1 MKIKSFVAAML
12 ASSLLGAGTCG
23 AADTLLASTQLALPE
38 GAATAELWGDSLPNG
53 YANDLLIM
61 LKDKDKKLLT
71 AYAPSIKGGY
81 NCLLAPVQLSAKP
94 AGEQLLLSV
103 GQGDWRTA
111 SEFRV
116 LSFKDKKEVH
126 EVFGAAESMGLVT
139 QAYIKEGKVEVKLA
153 DGSKSSLVPAA
164 GAAVSEGAASYGG
177 LYSLVAHDVDG
188 DGADELLGSQQL
200 SQKKLPLAD
209 VGAVWKL
216 DKETHKWKQS
226 ALTIMTLSPA
236 PKGNTVNDGID
247 FAAGTILPRKMVVP
261 GGEATFPVFA
271 GKNVELQNKIN
282 TLLAKENEAYLE
294 KFYKGEADMAFKV
307 LRADDKVL
315 SIQLISGKTSFVH
328 HHININLATG
338 EKIALAAVLNTKD
351 KDLLPLLDLLNTN
364 KAVSFKDKLPEEW
377 YVEGDNLFILQNVK
391 GQDEASGFAL
401 GNLHK
406 FILDKK
412 IFQKD

>member
-1 MKIKSFVAAML
+1 MKIKTFVAAML
-12 ASSLLGAGTCG
+12 ASSLLGAGAAS

-38 GAATAELWGDSLPNG
+38 GAATAELWGDRLANG
-53 YANDLLIM
+53 YANDLLVL

-81 NCLLAPVQLSAKP
+81 NCLLSPVHLSTEP
-94 AGEQLLLSV
+94 SGQQLLISA

-116 LSFKDKKEVH
+116 LSFKNKKEVH
-126 EVFGAAESMGLVT
+126 EVFGAAESMGLIT
-139 QAYIKEGKVEVKLA
+139 SAYIKEGKVEVKLA
-153 DGSKSSLVPAA
+153 DGSKSSLEPAA
-164 GAAVSEGAASYGG
+164 GAAVSEGSASYGG

-188 DGADELLGSQQL
+188 DGVDELLGSQQL

-216 DKETHKWKQS
+216 DNKTHKWQQS

-236 PKGNTVNDGID
+236 PKGNTVNDGLD
-247 FAAGTILPRKMVVP
+247 FAIGTILVRKMVVP

-271 GKNVELQNKIN
+271 CQNVELQNKIN
-282 TLLAKENEAYLE
+282 TLLSKESEAYLNA
-294 KFYKGEADMAFKV
+294 FYKGEADMAFKV
-307 LRADDKVL
+307 MRADDKLL

-328 HHININLATG
+328 HHININPATG
-338 EKIALAAVLNTKD
+338 EQIKLTEVLNARD
-351 KDLLPLLDLLNTN
+351 KDLLPLLDVLNTN

-377 YVEGDNLFILQNVK
+377 YVEGDNLFILQNVN
-391 GQDEASGFAL
+391 GQDEVSGFAP

-406 FILDKK
+406 FMLDKK

>member
-12 ASSLLGAGTCG
+12 AGSLLSAGTCG

-38 GAATAELWGDSLPNG
+38 GATTAELWGDRLPNG

-81 NCLLAPVQLSAKP
+81 NCLLGPVQLSAKP
-94 AGEQLLLSV
+94 AGEQLLLSA

-139 QAYIKEGKVEVKLA
+139 SAYIKEGKVEVKLA
-153 DGSKSSLVPAA
+153 DGSRSSLTPAA
-164 GAAVSEGAASYGG
+164 GASVSEGAASYGG

-282 TLLAKENEAYLE
+282 TLLAKESEAYLE

-307 LRADDKVL
+307 LRADEKLV
-315 SIQLISGKTSFVH
+315 SIQLISGKTSFIH
-328 HHININLATG
+328 HHININSQTG

>member
-1 MKIKSFVAAML
+1 MKIKSFIAAML
-12 ASSLLGAGTCG
+12 AGSLLSAGTCG

-38 GAATAELWGDSLPNG
+38 GAATAELWGDRLPNG

-81 NCLLAPVQLSAKP
+81 NCLLVPVQLSAKQS
-94 AGEQLLLSV
+94 GEQLLLSA

-139 QAYIKEGKVEVKLA
+139 SAYIKEGKVEVKLA
-153 DGSKSSLVPAA
+153 DGSKSLLTPAA
-164 GAAVSEGAASYGG
+164 SVSEGAASYGG

-216 DKETHKWKQS
+216 DKDTHKWKQS

-271 GKNVELQNKIN
+271 GKNLELQNKIN
-282 TLLAKENEAYLE
+282 SLLAKESEAYLE

-307 LRADDKVL
+307 LRADDKFL
-315 SIQLISGKTSFVH
+315 SIQLISGKTSFIH
-328 HHININLATG
+328 HHININPQTG

>member
-12 ASSLLGAGTCG
+12 AGSLLSAGTCG

-38 GAATAELWGDSLPNG
+38 GAATAELWGDRLPNG
-53 YANDLLIM
+53 YANDLLVM

-81 NCLLAPVQLSAKP
+81 NCLLVPVQLSEKP
-94 AGEQLLLSV
+94 VGEQLLLST

-139 QAYIKEGKVEVKLA
+139 SAYIKEGKVEVKLA
-153 DGSKSSLVPAA
+153 DGSKSSLTPAA
-164 GAAVSEGAASYGG
+164 SVSEGAASYGG

-271 GKNVELQNKIN
+271 GKNVVLQNKIN
-282 TLLAKENEAYLE
+282 TLLAKESEAYLE

-307 LRADDKVL
+307 LRADEKLV
-315 SIQLISGKTSFVH
+315 SIQLISGKTSFIH
-328 HHININLATG
+328 HHININPQTG

-412 IFQKD
+412 IFQND